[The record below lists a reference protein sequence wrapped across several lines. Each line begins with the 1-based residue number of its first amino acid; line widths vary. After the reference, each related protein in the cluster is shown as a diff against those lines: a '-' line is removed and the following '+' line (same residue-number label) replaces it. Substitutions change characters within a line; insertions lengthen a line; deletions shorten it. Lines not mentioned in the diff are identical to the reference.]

1 MDLQLTLLVI
11 ISLLAQA
18 GFFVAF
24 LLRAPQ
30 VDLNKQQH
38 SCATKPTYKYT
49 LTAISLVVVS
59 ISICYAIFTFHL
71 ACTDLSLSFKDTY
84 DPDNLY
90 HAWTIVQWT
99 FLVYDFGP
107 SLLLQSF

>member
-1 MDLQLTLLVI
+1 MDVQLTVLVTV
-11 ISLLAQA
+11 SLVAQV
-18 GFFVAF
+18 GFFAAF

-30 VDLNKQQH
+30 RDLNRQQH

-49 LTAISLVVVS
+49 LTAISLAVVT

-71 ACTDLSLSFKDTY
+71 ACTDLSLSFRDNY
-84 DPDNLY
+84 DPDRLY